1 MKSHDAEALSA
12 YLDGQL
18 SPPETRRLEQR
29 IHSDPELRE
38 LLADLRFGR
47 AALKQVPRRRVP
59 RNFVLRPSMAA
70 LRGPVPRSVPVL
82 RFASVFAML
91 LLVATFAINS
101 LATQARATPAAAPLP
116 AYGLGGAGGT
126 APSPEALLKSNAA
139 EPPQPHLNRRCRRL
153 RRLEPSPCPRRHRWQ
168 LLEIHLGLGRQTPF
182 RRYGRSCWVQWPR
195 CPQRC
200 RGMHIAPASA
210 ASRADTLRSSLLK
223 ESVAVPRV
231 RFRGGR
237 S

>member
-139 EPPQPHLNRRCRRL
+139 EPPGEGQDTTATT
-153 RRLEPSPCPRRHRWQ
+153 SPQQTMPPTAQTGAQSVPKEAPLAAPRNPPRSGSANAIPPIWQ
-168 LLEIHLGLGRQTPF
+168 ILLGAVAAL
-182 RRYGRSCWVQWPR
+182 
-195 CPQRC
+195 
-200 RGMHIAPASA
+200 SA
-210 ASRADTLRSSLLK
+210 ALSWYAYRASKRSFTSRYLEK
-223 ESVAVPRV
+223 
-231 RFRGGR
+231 
-237 S
+237 